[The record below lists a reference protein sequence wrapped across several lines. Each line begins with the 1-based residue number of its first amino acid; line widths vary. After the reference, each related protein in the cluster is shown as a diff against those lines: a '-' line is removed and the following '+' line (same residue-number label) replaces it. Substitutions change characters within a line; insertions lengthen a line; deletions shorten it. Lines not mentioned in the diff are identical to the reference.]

1 MFGGKFKLN
10 PPSLD
15 PVFIDAVQAAMRDV
29 EAKFPGKTGSAKR
42 EWVREQV
49 LVAAKKVKL
58 EGVPTWLEEPV
69 RDAVIYVVLETL
81 WTVLFRKPNG

>member
-49 LVAAKKVKL
+49 DSKACGRMALVAATAADARDVIV
-58 EGVPTWLEEPV
+58 EGQSGILATSP
-69 RDAVIYVVLETL
+69 
-81 WTVLFRKPNG
+81 PNNRPE

>member
-58 EGVPTWLEEPV
+58 AG
-69 RDAVIYVVLETL
+69 RA
-81 WTVLFRKPNG
+81 GA